1 MDTTWILI
9 IVLAIG
15 GVFVFAVLILL
26 IVLLFKWLA
35 GNGRA
40 E

>member
-1 MDTTWILI
+1 MDATWILI

-26 IVLLFKWLA
+26 IVMLSKWLA
-35 GNGRA
+35 GRGQD
-40 E
+40 